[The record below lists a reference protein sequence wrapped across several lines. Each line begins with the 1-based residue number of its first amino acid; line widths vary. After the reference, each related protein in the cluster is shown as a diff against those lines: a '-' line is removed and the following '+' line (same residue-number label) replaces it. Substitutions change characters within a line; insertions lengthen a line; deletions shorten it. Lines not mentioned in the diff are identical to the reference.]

1 MCGKLFLTVMG
12 TYDKLVQSILSGRQ
26 DQSFRFSEITHL
38 LLALGFSERI
48 KGSHHIYY
56 RPDISEI
63 INIQPN
69 GSQAKPYQVK
79 QVRNIMVKYQLEVPH
94 E

>member
-1 MCGKLFLTVMG
+1 MG

-26 DQSFRFSEITHL
+26 DQSFRFAEITGL

-48 KGSHHIYY
+48 KGSHHIYH
-56 RPDISEI
+56 RQDIPEI
-63 INIQPN
+63 INIQPK

-79 QVRNIMVKYQLEVPH
+79 QVRNIMVKYQLEVTN